1 MLKKGEQIIIINDP
15 AQAPIKFYHKRPGSE
30 VKIGSQLQGLGY
42 PGNGTYLPVAGDNV
56 DIGAAPTYVATAGSE
71 INWERMS
78 INGYNTQIDALRVI
92 RAYKY
97 ATAPEQVEQAALA
110 LSGTSAAVGTVIDVK
125 LTIACTDKYLAE
137 FNTVF
142 ADGKITMYR
151 SFTVATATK
160 AAIGAQIVSQFNNS
174 EMRLNGENPFMNV
187 TALYGTANA
196 VETVTFT
203 TAQAGITIENIELIE
218 IPVSGAAVM
227 TATFIPAKTALTPT
241 LTGVFPVGVTMVDNQ
256 KGFYGRGIYNVM
268 RRDFPQTVNKIYPYG
283 DETTD
288 GTNRPYVGATYTAY
302 LISVKVQNAS
312 HADYNATPTEYFDYW
327 IYVNNS
333 STCDAVKTSLSSWLN
348 TLNRASSTTGRAGVI
363 GTNAAGSLMVDY
375 AAAYVAWTVPQRLV
389 YAAPTIST
397 GLENI
402 TIVAATAI
410 TGM

>member
-1 MLKKGEQIIIINDP
+1 MNEEKKLNDDFEMIDFEE
-15 AQAPIKFYHKRPGSE
+15 ASDENIETLDETDNNSEEIKGTIFDNNSTQNDNK
-30 VKIGSQLQGLGY
+30 LQ
-42 PGNGTYLPVAGDNV
+42 NQ
-56 DIGAAPTYVATAGSE
+56 
-71 INWERMS
+71 
-78 INGYNTQIDALRVI
+78 NT
-92 RAYKY
+92 
-97 ATAPEQVEQAALA
+97 E
-110 LSGTSAAVGTVIDVK
+110 GTVIDVK

-187 TALYGTANA
+187 TALYGTANS

-203 TAQAGITIENIELIE
+203 TAQAGITIENIELTE
-218 IPVSGAAVM
+218 TPVSGAAVM
-227 TATFIPAKTALTPT
+227 TATFIPAKTALTAT
-241 LTGVFPVGVTMVDNQ
+241 LVTIADNQ

-268 RRDFPQTVNKIYPYG
+268 RRDFPQTVNKIYPYA

-312 HADYNATPTEYFDYW
+312 HADYNATPIEYFDYW

-333 STCDAVKTSLSSWLN
+333 CTTVLASISSWLN
-348 TLNRASSTTGRAGVI
+348 TLNRASATTGRAGLI
-363 GTNAAGSLMVDY
+363 GTNAAGSLMTDY
-375 AAAYVAWTVPQRLV
+375 AAAYVAYTVPQRLV

-402 TIVAATAI
+402 TVIAATAI